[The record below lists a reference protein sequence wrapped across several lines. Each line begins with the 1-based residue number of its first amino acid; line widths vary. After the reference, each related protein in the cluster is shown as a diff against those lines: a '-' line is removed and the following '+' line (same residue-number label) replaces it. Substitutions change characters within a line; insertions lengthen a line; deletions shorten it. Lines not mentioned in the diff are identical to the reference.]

1 MNTNT
6 QHFILNFICGGLLI
20 AISGIIS
27 DIYSSKLSGMFYASF
42 PLGLFYLYLY
52 VYLKKNKDET
62 KKFALYSIIGGIIW
76 TIIAISLY
84 LMNKEKIVFNLIIS
98 SLLYVSLIVASFLS
112 LDQLLF

>member
-1 MNTNT
+1 
-6 QHFILNFICGGLLI
+6 
-20 AISGIIS
+20 
-27 DIYSSKLSGMFYASF
+27 
-42 PLGLFYLYLY
+42 
-52 VYLKKNKDET
+52 YLKKNKDET

>member
-20 AISGIIS
+20 AISGVIS
-27 DIYSSKLSGMFYASF
+27 DAYSSKLSGMFYASF

-76 TIIAISLY
+76 TLIAVALY
-84 LMNKEKIVFNLIIS
+84 LMNKEKIGFNLIIS
-98 SLLYVSLIVASFLS
+98 SILYISLIIASFLS
-112 LDQLLF
+112 LKQLSF